1 MRSYKLVEACCTL
14 HSGRSFRICKDRA
27 IGARDCGGRIGCCT
41 LRLCQKHRRPQSG
54 LCSQNSSVN
63 RLLETMLW
71 KRLCKAGMKFVTA
84 AAFPSGFTECRMDFL
99 AGGAAK
105 APEKRSFLKSFCRL
119 FKLCRRVSYAPA
131 YKFCQA
137 LRRLNISSVQAPAYS
152 DLPGPGV
159 QRTCSRRCCM
169 SAYSHIFGKYKSR
182 LSGGFFNTLHII
194 ALSSGVGQ
202 RYSHV

>member
-1 MRSYKLVEACCTL
+1 MRSYKLVEACYTL

-41 LRLCQKHRRPQSG
+41 LRLRQKHRRPQSG

-71 KRLCKAGMKFVTA
+71 KRLCKAGIKFVTA

-105 APEKRSFLKSFCRL
+105 APGRTILLEILLSFI
-119 FKLCRRVSYAPA
+119 
-131 YKFCQA
+131 QT
-137 LRRLNISSVQAPAYS
+137 VQARVIRACIY
-152 DLPGPGV
+152 V
-159 QRTCSRRCCM
+159 
-169 SAYSHIFGKYKSR
+169 
-182 LSGGFFNTLHII
+182 
-194 ALSSGVGQ
+194 LSSDSAAQYFKRPG
-202 RYSHV
+202 SSL